1 MKKEFKLVSASVI
14 GLVCTSLM
22 APSFAVTAVR
32 SLGGTGTYT
41 GASSASQ
48 ATSTSKSA
56 VTAARAGSVR
66 VGSGT
71 RTTAGTALR
80 TPSTRSATAPRLSIG
95 KYLSGST
102 AMKNDGKVNVDLST
116 NETVT
121 NIQGNIDVLKEDIDN
136 VKQEFKQE
144 LEQYVN
150 IEGLQT
156 ELQSYAKDFQV
167 DYENGVLTITRDGEA
182 PQEISLFDIEE
193 ADRKINEMIAVA
205 VKDLDIPDSVTYSA
219 GDGVTIGEDNKIS
232 ANIVAGDLIDIRK
245 DEKTGQMLVSA
256 DIGAGDMI
264 EIKGNTVS
272 ANVIVGALTGKLETD
287 KLVTAN
293 QTVDY
298 VTGYAI
304 PKPGAGQCN
313 TESSTCV
320 LSVNNNGE
328 LYWLELVDKET
339 GGDPNTVFEEITEEP
354 VIEQDSNEADDI

>member
-1 MKKEFKLVSASVI
+1 MKKEFKLVSASVV
-14 GLVCTSLM
+14 GLVCASLM
-22 APSFAVTAVR
+22 TPSFAVTAVR

-48 ATSTSKSA
+48 ATGTSKSA

-71 RTTAGTALR
+71 RTTTGTALR

-150 IEGLQT
+150 IEGLQA

-193 ADRKINEMIAVA
+193 ADRKINDMIATA

-232 ANIVAGDLIDIRK
+232 ANIASGDLIEITT
-245 DEKTGQMLVSA
+245 DEQGKKSVNA
-256 DIGAGDMI
+256 II
-264 EIKGNTVS
+264 
-272 ANVIVGALTGKLETD
+272 GALTGNFAEGLAKTSD
-287 KLVTAN
+287 VT
-293 QTVDY
+293 DY

-339 GGDPNTVFEEITEEP
+339 GGDTNTVFEEITEEP

>member
-1 MKKEFKLVSASVI
+1 M
-14 GLVCTSLM
+14 T
-22 APSFAVTAVR
+22 PSFAVTAVR

-193 ADRKINEMIAVA
+193 ADRKINDMIAAA

-232 ANIVAGDLIDIRK
+232 ANIVAGDLIDIQK

-272 ANVIVGALTGKLETD
+272 AKIVGALTGALEQD
-287 KLVTAN
+287 GLVTATQVVN
-293 QTVDY
+293 
-298 VTGYAI
+298 YAI
-304 PKPGAGQCN
+304 PKPQAACGY
-313 TESSTCV
+313 TTCV
-320 LSVNNNGE
+320 LSFQNGQP
-328 LYWLELVDKET
+328 YWLELVDKET